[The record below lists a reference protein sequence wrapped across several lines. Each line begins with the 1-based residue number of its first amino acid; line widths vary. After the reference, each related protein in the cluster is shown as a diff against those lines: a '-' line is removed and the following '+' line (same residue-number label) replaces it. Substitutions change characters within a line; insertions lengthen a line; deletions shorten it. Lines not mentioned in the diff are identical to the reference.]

1 MAGSRALLHTAPST
15 RCRAA
20 PKPLPG
26 LVLVESFNDFALLL
40 PVGLVALQGRLVVRA
55 DRCRVVGVDGGPGLF
70 DRVGDRNLVGKIR
83 YRIRIHH
90 LFHDSA
96 GFPAPA
102 AGTGKRMTSL
112 WLDGHAD
119 PPESGTIPN
128 AEVIV
133 VGAGLTGL
141 VTAVLLAR
149 GGKRVVVLEARTPGA
164 CTTGNTT
171 AKISLLQGTRLST
184 IARRQSRE
192 TVGQYVEGNREGQAW
207 LTQYCADRGVDVQ
220 YEDAI
225 TYAQTAAGVPL
236 ARAEFDAC
244 AAAGLEVEWIDTAPF
259 STDGAPLDFH
269 GGVRLAGQAQFDP
282 MPFLDALTTE
292 LRERG
297 GRLVTGR
304 RVHGAGMSGGRVRLA
319 VSCADGADEVADADQ
334 CVLATGTPIL
344 DRGGY
349 FARLEPSRSYCVAF
363 TLPGPAPRPMM
374 ISADSPTR
382 SLRYA
387 LSGGA
392 ERLIVGGGGHVVGRK
407 ESPRQS
413 YTEIVG
419 WTKRHFPGAEPTHRW
434 SAQDYVPVD
443 GLPYVGP
450 LIPGS
455 DHLFVA
461 TGFAKW
467 GMTNGVAAALLL
479 AKRILGGEPGE
490 WARAFDSW
498 SPHEL
503 AGLSTALKLNLEVGW
518 YLASGWV
525 TPALHRDGAPVEGD
539 GKVHGPPWH
548 MSACSTVGGVQRC
561 VSPVCTHLGGVLSW
575 NDAEKSWDCPLHGSR
590 FGPDGTVLE
599 GPATRDLAHGSTA
612 SEVFGPTVSG

>member
-1 MAGSRALLHTAPST
+1 MTYSGTS
-15 RCRAA
+15 
-20 PKPLPG
+20 
-26 LVLVESFNDFALLL
+26 
-40 PVGLVALQGRLVVRA
+40 VRT
-55 DRCRVVGVDGGPGLF
+55 
-70 DRVGDRNLVGKIR
+70 
-83 YRIRIHH
+83 
-90 LFHDSA
+90 S
-96 GFPAPA
+96 
-102 AGTGKRMTSL
+102 SL
-112 WLDGHAD
+112 WLAGHTAR
-119 PPESGTIPN
+119 PESGSIPN

-149 GGKRVVVLEARTPGA
+149 GGKRVVVLEARAPGA

-171 AKISLLQGTRLST
+171 GKISLLQGTRLST
-184 IARRQSRE
+184 IARRQSAE
-192 TVGQYVEGNREGQAW
+192 TVRQYVEGNREGQAW
-207 LTQYCADRGVDVQ
+207 LTQYCAERGVDVQ

-225 TYAQTAAGVPL
+225 TYAQGRSGIPL

-244 AAAGLEVEWIDTAPF
+244 AAAGLGVEWIDTLDVPF
-259 STDGAPLDFH
+259 AFH
-269 GGVRLAGQAQFDP
+269 GGVRLAEQVQFDP
-282 MPFLDALTTE
+282 MPMLDALATE

-297 GRLVTGR
+297 GRLVTGW
-304 RVHGAGMSGGRVRLA
+304 RVHGASAAGGRVRLA
-319 VSCADGADEVADADQ
+319 VRSAEGAEDIAEADQ
-334 CVLATGTPIL
+334 CVLATGTPVL

-349 FARLEPSRSYCVAF
+349 FARLEPSRSYCVSF
-363 TLPGPAPRPMM
+363 RLPEPPPRPMM
-374 ISADSPTR
+374 ISADFPTR

-392 ERLIVGGGGHVVGRK
+392 EQLIVGGGGHIVGRK
-407 ESPRQS
+407 DSPRQS
-413 YTEIVG
+413 YADIIG
-419 WTKRHFPGAEPTHRW
+419 WTRRHFPGAQPTHQW
-434 SAQDYVPVD
+434 SAQDYIPID

-455 DHLFVA
+455 DHLYVA

-503 AGLSTALKLNLEVGW
+503 GGLSTALKLNLEVGW
-518 YLASGWV
+518 YLAAGWV

-548 MSACSTVGGVQRC
+548 MSACSTVEGVQRC

-590 FGPDGTVLE
+590 FAPDGSVLE
-599 GPATRDLAHGSTA
+599 GPATRDLSHGSAA
-612 SEVFGPTVSG
+612 SEVFRPTVSG